1 MAELDTLL
9 DVALDVTDR
18 AARTTL
24 GYFRT
29 GVRPDWKEDAT
40 PVTVADRE
48 AETVLRDALAR
59 RFPDHGVVGEEF
71 GETTG
76 TAPYRWWI
84 DPIDGTKAFVR
95 GVPLYAT
102 LLGLERDGAM
112 VAGVAS
118 FPALGETL
126 YAAQGRGAHLN
137 GRPVTVSDEGDP
149 ARSAVS
155 TTDVGRFEELG
166 RGAAWARVRAAY
178 GERVGWS
185 DAYGYLLVASGRIE
199 AMLDPV
205 IAPWDVAPFAAI
217 LPEAGG
223 WFGTWAGDATPHG
236 PDALAVNAAQRD
248 TLLALLDAGRPGAA
262 R

>member
-9 DVALDVTDR
+9 DVALDVADL
-18 AARTTL
+18 AGRTTL
-24 GYFRT
+24 GHFRT
-29 GVRPDWKEDAT
+29 GVRPDWKADAT

-48 AETVLRDALAR
+48 AETVIRDALAR
-59 RFPDHGVVGEEF
+59 RTPTHGVVGEEF
-71 GETTG
+71 GEEAG
-76 TAPYRWWI
+76 SAPYRWWI

-102 LLGLERDGAM
+102 LVGLERDGVM

-126 YAAQGRGAHLN
+126 AAAQGRGARLN
-137 GRPVTVSDEGDP
+137 GRRAYVSDVADP
-149 ARSAVS
+149 AQSAVS

-166 RGAAWARVRAAY
+166 RGAAWARVRGAY
-178 GERVGWS
+178 GYRAGWS

-199 AMLDPV
+199 AMLDPA

-236 PDALAVNAAQRD
+236 ADALAVNAAQRG
-248 TLLALLDAGRPGAA
+248 TLLDLLAGER
-262 R
+262 

>member
-9 DVALDVTDR
+9 DVALDVADL
-18 AARTTL
+18 AGRTTL
-24 GYFRT
+24 GHFRT
-29 GVRPDWKEDAT
+29 GVRPDWKADAT

-48 AETVLRDALAR
+48 AETVIRDALAR
-59 RFPDHGVVGEEF
+59 RTPTYGVVGEEF
-71 GETTG
+71 GEASG

-102 LLGLERDGAM
+102 LVGLERDGVM

-126 YAAQGRGAHLN
+126 AAAQGRGARLN
-137 GRPVTVSDEGDP
+137 GRRTYVSDVVDP
-149 ARSAVS
+149 AHSAVS

-166 RGAAWARVRAAY
+166 RGAAWARVRGAY
-178 GERVGWS
+178 GYRAGWS

-199 AMLDPV
+199 AMLDPA

-236 PDALAVNAAQRD
+236 ADALAVNAAQRT
-248 TLLALLDAGRPGAA
+248 TLLDLLAGER
-262 R
+262 